1 MNERVAVMLKR
12 VLAGVASVFVI
23 LAAVMVGRALT
34 VSAPAVPEA
43 APPIP
48 VDVDLAAR
56 HLSEVIRI
64 QTVSYGDGVKEKE
77 KDAAL
82 QAMQQWLAQ
91 SYPGFHEAAGPEKFN
106 NSLLF
111 TWIGKNPNLPP
122 VLLMAHMDVV
132 PVVPGTEKD
141 WMHAPFSGDIAGG
154 FVWGRGA
161 IDDKGQVVAIFEAA
175 ERLADSGFQPERT
188 IMFAF
193 GEDEEVGG
201 GKGNGA
207 IAAALQSRGTHFAWV
222 LDEGSSVLSE
232 PYPGVRRPVAV
243 IATAEKGFLTLE
255 LTAHGTGGHA
265 ARPSGDLAVA
275 RLSTA
280 ILNVTGHPF
289 PSDLDDIQR
298 AKLAVIAPLAPFA
311 QRLVLAN
318 LWLTAPLVIREYET
332 NPESAATLHTTISP
346 TMLNAGVKE
355 NVIPPTAQA
364 VINFRIHPRDSIRSV
379 TNHVQDAI
387 GDARV
392 DIAEREE
399 TISEATKVV
408 DTGSPAFATIANAVT
423 ETFGVPV
430 APEIMTGATDSRHYL
445 PIADAVLRFR
455 PVHTEPSDVARVHGT
470 NERLAVADLGPA
482 IAFYTRLIQELK

>member
-1 MNERVAVMLKR
+1 MRMIKR
-12 VLAGVASVFVI
+12 VLTGVA
-23 LAAVMVGRALT
+23 AALLIMAVLVVLRTVT

-43 APPIP
+43 APPVQ
-48 VDVDLAAR
+48 VDANFAAR
-56 HLSEVIRI
+56 HLSESIRI

-77 KDAAL
+77 KEAAL
-82 QAMQQWLAQ
+82 DAMQTWMERT
-91 SYPGFHEAAGPEKFN
+91 YPAFHEAAGPEKFN
-106 NSLLF
+106 HSLLF
-111 TWIGKNPNLPP
+111 TWIGTNPNLPP
-122 VLLMAHMDVV
+122 VLVMAHMDVV

-161 IDDKGQVVAIFEAA
+161 IDDKGQLISILEAA
-175 ERLADSGFQPERT
+175 ERLAISGFQPQRT

-201 GKGNGA
+201 AKGNA
-207 IAAALQSRGTHFAWV
+207 SIAKALQSRGTHFAWV
-222 LDEGSSVLSE
+222 LDEGSSVLTE
-232 PYPGVRRPVAV
+232 PYPGVRRPVAL
-243 IATAEKGFLTLE
+243 IATAEKGFVTLE
-255 LTAHGTGGHA
+255 LTAHGQGGHA
-265 ARPSGDLAVA
+265 ARPSDDLALA

-280 ILNVTGHPF
+280 ILNVVGHPF
-289 PSDLDDIQR
+289 TSDLDDIQR
-298 AKLAVIAPLAPFA
+298 AKLAVLTPLAPFP

-318 LWLTAPLVIREYET
+318 LWLTKPLVIST
-332 NPESAATLHTTISP
+332 MSANPESAASLHTTISP

-364 VINFRIHPRDSIRSV
+364 VINFRLHPRDSIRSV
-379 TNHVQDAI
+379 SDHVKSAI
-387 GDARV
+387 GDAKV

-408 DTGSPAFATIANAVT
+408 DTNSPAFATISNLVT

-455 PVHTEPSDVARVHGT
+455 PFQTEPADVARVHGT
-470 NERLAVADLGPA
+470 NERLAVSNLGPA
-482 IAFYTRLIQELK
+482 IGFYTRLIQELK